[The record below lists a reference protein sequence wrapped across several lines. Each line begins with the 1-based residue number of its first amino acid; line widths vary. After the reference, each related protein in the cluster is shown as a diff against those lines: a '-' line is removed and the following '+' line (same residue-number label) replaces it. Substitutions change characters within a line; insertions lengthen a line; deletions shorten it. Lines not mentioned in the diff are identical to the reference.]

1 MSSPGCGTSACP
13 TPATPRRSSPPS
25 TTTPRRLDSYREK
38 VDGDFIKT
46 KCRLRWY
53 DPELSADPAL
63 RTAFLEIKRKIG
75 QGRRKTRV
83 RVDVDRGRLDN
94 AGLDDPLF
102 AEILASHAASLQE
115 WLPAGLLPAA
125 VVEYR
130 RRRFICPFTLSRVCL
145 DTAIGLGRIN
155 ERLLPRLGQ
164 KTVGTIVLEIKD
176 GGRARIP
183 WLGDAPRRRDP
194 AAQFLE
200 IRRLHRGPAQGGV
213 IVFDQIQRIKDVQDL
228 TASIDPLALRHRDPR
243 LPRPRPWRPA
253 GSTPGS
259 TSAGGPAARSTA
271 PSPCSASR
279 SPRCSSASRSR
290 CPLSLGLLGA
300 LSIIR
305 FRTPDQGAR
314 GGRVH
319 HARHRGVDHLRDV
332 QLPVPAL
339 SLRHRRGRPL
349 GDRLGRGAR
358 AAAVATAS
366 SW

>member
-1 MSSPGCGTSACP
+1 VRRGGPEEDDDFRIPSAESKFVGRADQEEFVLAWLRHVCLPDPGYPEAIVKTLYYD
-13 TPATPRRSSPPS
+13 TPA
-25 TTTPRRLDSYREK
+25 LDSYHEK

-63 RTAFLEIKRKIG
+63 RAAFLEIKRKIG

-83 RVDVDRGRLDN
+83 RVAVDRGRLDS

-176 GGRARIP
+176 GGRVRIP
-183 WLGDAPRRRDP
+183 WLGALH
-194 AAQFLE
+194 AAG
-200 IRRLHRGPAQGGV
+200 IR
-213 IVFDQIQRIKDVQDL
+213 QRSFSKYGACI
-228 TASIDPLALRHRDPR
+228 A
-243 LPRPRPWRPA
+243 
-253 GSTPGS
+253 
-259 TSAGGPAARSTA
+259 
-271 PSPCSASR
+271 
-279 SPRCSSASRSR
+279 
-290 CPLSLGLLGA
+290 GLLKEE
-300 LSIIR
+300 
-305 FRTPDQGAR
+305 
-314 GGRVH
+314 
-319 HARHRGVDHLRDV
+319 
-332 QLPVPAL
+332 
-339 SLRHRRGRPL
+339 
-349 GDRLGRGAR
+349 
-358 AAAVATAS
+358 
-366 SW
+366 